1 MGRRTDRQTGRIY
14 PCKAVLP
21 SALFP
26 SRESPLL
33 PLPHPPP
40 PQSWDTTTSPSVP
53 LSVASCEQHAS
64 SSLQRS
70 PSVLPLNSLTG
81 CLPRA
86 QSCYLGRTLWNRARS
101 PWVQPKPRGLPTTP
115 PCFFFFPKDRVLYT
129 VHPVQLHIKAALH
142 INAG

>member
-1 MGRRTDRQTGRIY
+1 MGRRTDRQTGRFY
-14 PCKAVLP
+14 PCKAALP

-33 PLPHPPP
+33 PPP
-40 PQSWDTTTSPSVP
+40 PQSWGTSTSPSVP
-53 LSVASCEQHAS
+53 LSMVSCEQHAS

-70 PSVLPLNSLTG
+70 PSVLPLSSLTG
-81 CLPRA
+81 CLPRS

-115 PCFFFFPKDRVLYT
+115 PCFFFPKDRVLYT
-129 VHPVQLHIKAALH
+129 VHPTQLHIKAALH